1 MKMTT
6 KMIMLQNIEKMVMEQ
21 QRVDENDSYI
31 RQDNEDLKYL
41 EERYD
46 QLQLSHTVK
55 RVIDDYIA
63 CLQTRDERYSDL
75 AYAAGIRDTI
85 SLLQGM
91 GMLNGT
97 AAISEIC
104 KIGIVKHALANRKLF
119 FQAFVSILSRH
130 STISLTFFSAPKVS
144 PFCSR
149 EWLQPSKIPP
159 VLSGKFL
166 AAARILD
173 SGI

>member
-55 RVIDDYIA
+55 RD
-63 CLQTRDERYSDL
+63 R
-75 AYAAGIRDTI
+75 
-85 SLLQGM
+85 
-91 GMLNGT
+91 
-97 AAISEIC
+97 
-104 KIGIVKHALANRKLF
+104 
-119 FQAFVSILSRH
+119 
-130 STISLTFFSAPKVS
+130 
-144 PFCSR
+144 
-149 EWLQPSKIPP
+149 
-159 VLSGKFL
+159 
-166 AAARILD
+166 
-173 SGI
+173 

>member
-63 CLQTRDERYSDL
+63 CLQRYSDL

-97 AAISEIC
+97 AAIS
-104 KIGIVKHALANRKLF
+104 GNM
-119 FQAFVSILSRH
+119 
-130 STISLTFFSAPKVS
+130 
-144 PFCSR
+144 
-149 EWLQPSKIPP
+149 
-159 VLSGKFL
+159 
-166 AAARILD
+166 
-173 SGI
+173 

>member
-21 QRVDENDSYI
+21 QRVDENDSY
-31 RQDNEDLKYL
+31 NEDLKYL

-97 AAISEIC
+97 AAIS
-104 KIGIVKHALANRKLF
+104 G
-119 FQAFVSILSRH
+119 
-130 STISLTFFSAPKVS
+130 SL
-144 PFCSR
+144 
-149 EWLQPSKIPP
+149 
-159 VLSGKFL
+159 
-166 AAARILD
+166 
-173 SGI
+173 

>member
-63 CLQTRDERYSDL
+63 CLQTGREIFRSCLCSWDKGYYKL
-75 AYAAGIRDTI
+75 TAGD
-85 SLLQGM
+85 G
-91 GMLNGT
+91 N
-97 AAISEIC
+97 AEWNC
-104 KIGIVKHALANRKLF
+104 CNKWKFVKVK
-119 FQAFVSILSRH
+119 
-130 STISLTFFSAPKVS
+130 
-144 PFCSR
+144 
-149 EWLQPSKIPP
+149 
-159 VLSGKFL
+159 
-166 AAARILD
+166 
-173 SGI
+173 

>member
-63 CLQTRDERYSDL
+63 QPDIANQGTIIEFFRLYPKILTR
-75 AYAAGIRDTI
+75 
-85 SLLQGM
+85 LLPFTFG
-91 GMLNGT
+91 
-97 AAISEIC
+97 
-104 KIGIVKHALANRKLF
+104 
-119 FQAFVSILSRH
+119 VSNNSCYQ
-130 STISLTFFSAPKVS
+130 F
-144 PFCSR
+144 
-149 EWLQPSKIPP
+149 
-159 VLSGKFL
+159 
-166 AAARILD
+166 
-173 SGI
+173 

>member
-21 QRVDENDSYI
+21 QRVDE
-31 RQDNEDLKYL
+31 NEDLKYL

-97 AAISEIC
+97 AAIS
-104 KIGIVKHALANRKLF
+104 GNM
-119 FQAFVSILSRH
+119 
-130 STISLTFFSAPKVS
+130 
-144 PFCSR
+144 
-149 EWLQPSKIPP
+149 
-159 VLSGKFL
+159 
-166 AAARILD
+166 
-173 SGI
+173 

>member
-46 QLQLSHTVK
+46 QLQLSHTV
-55 RVIDDYIA
+55 IDDYIA

-97 AAISEIC
+97 AAIS
-104 KIGIVKHALANRKLF
+104 G
-119 FQAFVSILSRH
+119 
-130 STISLTFFSAPKVS
+130 SL
-144 PFCSR
+144 
-149 EWLQPSKIPP
+149 
-159 VLSGKFL
+159 
-166 AAARILD
+166 
-173 SGI
+173 

>member
-31 RQDNEDLKYL
+31 RQDNKYL

-97 AAISEIC
+97 AAIS
-104 KIGIVKHALANRKLF
+104 GNM
-119 FQAFVSILSRH
+119 
-130 STISLTFFSAPKVS
+130 
-144 PFCSR
+144 
-149 EWLQPSKIPP
+149 
-159 VLSGKFL
+159 
-166 AAARILD
+166 
-173 SGI
+173 

>member
-21 QRVDENDSYI
+21 QNDSYI

-97 AAISEIC
+97 AAIS
-104 KIGIVKHALANRKLF
+104 GNM
-119 FQAFVSILSRH
+119 
-130 STISLTFFSAPKVS
+130 
-144 PFCSR
+144 
-149 EWLQPSKIPP
+149 
-159 VLSGKFL
+159 
-166 AAARILD
+166 
-173 SGI
+173 

>member
-21 QRVDENDSYI
+21 QRVDDSYI

-97 AAISEIC
+97 AAIS
-104 KIGIVKHALANRKLF
+104 GNM
-119 FQAFVSILSRH
+119 
-130 STISLTFFSAPKVS
+130 
-144 PFCSR
+144 
-149 EWLQPSKIPP
+149 
-159 VLSGKFL
+159 
-166 AAARILD
+166 
-173 SGI
+173 